1 MAANKTSVSLHQ
13 DRFEAIVPFNR
24 TEKCVLRLLREH
36 QRIGRAQ
43 LARLLG
49 LTRAAMSKVINSLMD
64 RKVLKTCGIT
74 ALNGNAGRPIELI
87 EIEGKTICGIGISVG
102 HHIEI
107 VVLDLAGNEI
117 HFDRMINPLRTCN
130 DDDAPLIGKIV
141 KRVRT
146 VWNKAGRNATLLGIG
161 ISSGGDADASAS
173 EFLRTNMFRDVAQAN
188 RLVHRL
194 AAAFEAPVV
203 IEHEARAALLAERN
217 ANPDIP
223 AKPSILLIQ
232 DSLGFALMLEG
243 RVYQGPLQWM
253 RWLGHIQVNPD
264 GALCDDL
271 LPGALGCTASP
282 TAMTLKFQTGHYQW
296 TREQDQKT
304 DQKGMKAIY
313 QAYNAGDKNA
323 VAIIEQAFTDIGK
336 AIRNIALMFSLDQV
350 ILHGWPKG
358 IAADGIKRIQAVL
371 SDVRFG
377 PPENRYAAPAIR
389 QASLGTR
396 QQAIGGALCVFEE
409 ALRDH
414 QPEIR

>member
-1 MAANKTSVSLHQ
+1 MAKKKNSTSLHQ

-49 LTRAAMSKVINSLMD
+49 LTRAAMSKVINSLMA
-64 RKVLKTCGIT
+64 RGVLKTCGTI
-74 ALNGNAGRPIELI
+74 ALNGSAGRPIELI
-87 EIEGKTICGIGISVG
+87 EIDGQNICGIGISVG

-117 HFDRMINPLRTCN
+117 FFDRMVNPLRTGN
-130 DDDAPLIGKIV
+130 GDDVPLIGKIV
-141 KRVRT
+141 KHVQAI
-146 VWNKAGRNATLLGIG
+146 WNKAGNNATLLGIG

-173 EFLRTNMFRDVAQAN
+173 EFLRTNMFRDVDQAN

-194 AAAFEAPVV
+194 ADIFQAPVV

-243 RVYQGPLQWM
+243 KVYQGPLQWM
-253 RWLGHIQVNPD
+253 RWLGHIQINSD
-264 GALCDDL
+264 GPACDDL

-282 TAMTLKFQTGHYQW
+282 TAMTLKFQTGRYQW
-296 TREQDQKT
+296 TRAQDQET
-304 DQKGMKAIY
+304 DQKEMKAIY
-313 QAYNAGDKNA
+313 RAYNTGDKNA
-323 VAIIEQAFTDIGK
+323 VDIVEQAFTDIGK
-336 AIRNIALMFSLDQV
+336 AVRNVALMFSLDQV
-350 ILHGWPKG
+350 ILQGWPKG
-358 IAADGIKRIQAVL
+358 IAADGFKRIQSVL

-377 PPENRYAAPAIR
+377 PPENRYAPPAIR

-396 QQAIGGALCVFEE
+396 QQAIGGALCVFEA
-409 ALRDH
+409 ALREH
-414 QPEIR
+414 QPEIT